1 MPHDLTKIEQLEGE
15 LAALGLENHRLQA
28 ALIAAMREASELKAI
43 LQQLDEA
50 MDRDAGEAE
59 KEAR

>member
-28 ALIAAMREASELKAI
+28 ALIAAMREASELKAM

-59 KEAR
+59 KKAR